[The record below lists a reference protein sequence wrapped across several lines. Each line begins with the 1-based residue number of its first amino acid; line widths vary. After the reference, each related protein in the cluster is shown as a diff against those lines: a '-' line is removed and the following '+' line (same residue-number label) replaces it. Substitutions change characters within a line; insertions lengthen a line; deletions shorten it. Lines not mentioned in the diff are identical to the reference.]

1 MPPPRRHLEPL
12 PEEIPEGGVNLRDTK
27 YVLLQLLGKGAHGYA
42 YLVRNPDLQRH
53 EVMKILSDK
62 VFELKYELVEEIIY
76 RFKFEA
82 QTLASIRNENVVH
95 VNDIG
100 LLPDGRPYF
109 TMDYSAGVPLTHR
122 LRQGQPLPLREALG
136 YAIKMADG
144 LAACHAKGVIHRDF
158 KPGNVLVGDNGAV
171 TIIDFGIAKKAQEH
185 GEVHGGWTQAGAMLG
200 TPAYMAPEQ
209 ALGISDAVGPHTD
222 VYALGTVI
230 FVMLTG
236 RLVFE
241 GNTHDQIYHKLNTP
255 VPSLLSAGA
264 NVPPE
269 LDRLVSRMLAKDVSN
284 RIQTASEVRSELL
297 RIQKLLPS
305 EFRVSVNEDA
315 GFDAPT
321 MDARY
326 DTAVRAAATD
336 GFDPTRG
343 SGPPAYHD
351 PSTIDAPRR
360 ASSSSDHATV
370 DARPSPRFGQQPASA
385 EATTARASR
394 GRPPLWVGALLGIAV
409 FGGGIAI
416 LIGVLIN
423 RAPAETPSP
432 KPSTVLTS
440 TAAPSSPPTTES
452 AVPEATATQKPDAI
466 ETASPPPTVVKPTPT
481 GKQLPPTKASAAE
494 SSPTS
499 KATAPPPAT
508 TTTPPT
514 ATTPPTPTTT
524 APPKPTKG
532 VLDDPF

>member
-1 MPPPRRHLEPL
+1 MAPPRPHLEPL
-12 PEEIPEGGVNLRDTK
+12 PEEIPEGGVILRGTK
-27 YVLLQLLGKGAHGYA
+27 YVLLKLLGKGAHGHA
-42 YLVRNPDLQRH
+42 YLVRNPELNKL

-62 VFELKYELVEEIIY
+62 VFDLKYELVEEIKY

-82 QTLASIRNENVVH
+82 QTLASINNENVVH
-95 VNDIG
+95 VNDYG
-100 LLPDGRPYF
+100 LLPDTRPYL
-109 TMDYSAGVPLTHR
+109 TTDYSDGVPLAQR
-122 LRQGQPLPLREALG
+122 LRHGQPLPLREALG

-144 LAACHAKGVIHRDF
+144 LAACHAKGVVHRDF
-158 KPGNVLVGDNGAV
+158 KPGNVIVGDSGSV

-185 GEVHGGWTQAGAMLG
+185 GEVHGGWTQAGAILG

-209 ALGISDAVGPHTD
+209 ALGISNAVGPHTD

-255 VPSLLSAGA
+255 VPSLLATGA

-269 LDRLVSRMLAKDVSN
+269 LDQLVSRMLAKDVRN
-284 RIQTASEVRSELL
+284 RIQTASEVRAELK
-297 RIQKLLPS
+297 RIQKLLPA

-326 DTAVRAAATD
+326 DTAVRAAAAD
-336 GFDPTRG
+336 GSDSTRR
-343 SGPPAYHD
+343 SGPPLYRSSD
-351 PSTIDAPRR
+351 PSAVDVPGRAP
-360 ASSSSDHATV
+360 SPNDHATV
-370 DARPSPRFGQQPASA
+370 DALPSPRLRQQPVSI

-394 GRPPLWVGALLGIAV
+394 GRPPLWVGALLGIAA

-416 LIGVLIN
+416 LVGVLIS

-432 KPSTVLTS
+432 KLPTVNTS
-440 TAAPSSPPTTES
+440 TATPSSPPTTQS
-452 AVPEATATQKPDAI
+452 AVPEPTATQKPQAI
-466 ETASPPPTVVKPTPT
+466 DTAAPPPTAVKPIAT
-481 GKQLPPTKASAAE
+481 GKQSPPTKASAAE

-508 TTTPPT
+508 TTAPPPT
-514 ATTPPTPTTT
+514 VTTTPTP
-524 APPKPTKG
+524 PPKPTKG

>member
-1 MPPPRRHLEPL
+1 MAPPRPQLEPL
-12 PEEIPEGGVNLRDTK
+12 PEVIAEGGVILRGTK
-27 YVLLQLLGKGAHGYA
+27 YVLLKLLGKGAHGHA
-42 YLVRNPDLQRH
+42 YLVRNPDLGKL
-53 EVMKILSDK
+53 EVMKILSDQ
-62 VFELKYELVEEIIY
+62 VFDLKYELQEEIRY

-82 QTLASIRNENVVH
+82 QTLASIKHDNVVH
-95 VNDIG
+95 VNDYG
-100 LLPDGRPYF
+100 LLPDTRAYI
-109 TMDYSAGVPLTHR
+109 TMDYSEGVPLAQR
-122 LRQGQPLPLREALG
+122 LRHGQALPLRDALG

-144 LAACHAKGVIHRDF
+144 LAACHAKGVVHRDF
-158 KPGNVLVGDNGAV
+158 KPGNVVVGDNGSV

-185 GEVHGGWTQAGAMLG
+185 GQVHGGWTQAGAILG

-264 NVPPE
+264 NVPPD
-269 LDRLVSRMLAKDVSN
+269 LDQLVSRMLAKDVRN
-284 RIQTASEVRSELL
+284 RIQTASEVRAELQ
-297 RIQKLLPS
+297 RIQKLLPA

-336 GFDPTRG
+336 GTDPTGR
-343 SGPPAYHD
+343 SGPPLYRSSD
-351 PSTIDAPRR
+351 PSTVDAPRR
-360 ASSSSDHATV
+360 ASSPNDHATV
-370 DARPSPRFGQQPASA
+370 DALPSPRLGQQAVSM

-416 LIGVLIN
+416 LIGLLIS

-432 KPSTVLTS
+432 KPSPVNTS
-440 TAAPSSPPTTES
+440 TATPSSPPTQS
-452 AVPEATATQKPDAI
+452 AVPEATAMQKPAAI
-466 ETASPPPTVVKPTPT
+466 ETAAPPPMAVKPIATGKLPPPTKT
-481 GKQLPPTKASAAE
+481 AAAE
-494 SSPTS
+494 SPATS
-499 KATAPPPAT
+499 KATAPPPTAT
-508 TTTPPT
+508 TTATPT
-514 ATTPPTPTTT
+514 ATT
-524 APPKPTKG
+524 PPKPTKG